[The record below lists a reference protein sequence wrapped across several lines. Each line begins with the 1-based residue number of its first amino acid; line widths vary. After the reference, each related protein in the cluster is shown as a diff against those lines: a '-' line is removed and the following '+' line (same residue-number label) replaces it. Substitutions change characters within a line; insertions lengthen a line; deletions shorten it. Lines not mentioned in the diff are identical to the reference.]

1 MRRFE
6 DGKRHASNR
15 PAGAPPEDCRH
26 DSVRILDAQ
35 PAAILDHRA
44 IGSEGSDGDKAAME
58 ALSGL
63 SYAEVTRELAPLQ
76 LL

>member
-1 MRRFE
+1 MHSPPRSLIT
-6 DGKRHASNR
+6 ALL
-15 PAGAPPEDCRH
+15 AG
-26 DSVRILDAQ
+26 
-35 PAAILDHRA
+35 
-44 IGSEGSDGDKAAME
+44 GWSEGSDGDKAAME